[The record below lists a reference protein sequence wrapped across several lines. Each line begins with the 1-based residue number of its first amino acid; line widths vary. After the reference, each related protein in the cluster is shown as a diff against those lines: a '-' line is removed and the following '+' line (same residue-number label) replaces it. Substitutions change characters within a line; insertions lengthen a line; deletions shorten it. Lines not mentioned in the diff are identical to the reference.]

1 MTYWNYL
8 KWGATKYV
16 FLGDLVDRGYY
27 SVETFILL
35 LALKI
40 KYPDR
45 LYLVRGNHE
54 TRKTSLKY
62 GFYEECKMKY
72 HTPIVW
78 QLGLCGIAKIDIS
91 VYL

>member
-1 MTYWNYL
+1 MYFWRIL
-8 KWGATKYV
+8 WI
-16 FLGDLVDRGYY
+16 VDTT
-27 SVETFILL
+27 VWKPFFLL

-78 QLGLCGIAKIDIS
+78 QLGLCGIAKTDIS